1 MMKLPNLAGFEGLI
15 DLDRRGVDIRP
26 TLLRVLTDQYL
37 HRRIHTLDEERQYTE
52 LTLRLLDETDVPA
65 RAAVATRLAA
75 HANAPRA
82 VILRLARDVLTVAE
96 PVLRSSPRLAQADLD
111 AIARERGP
119 AYAAIIAERT
129 LSQPTPPFASRLS
142 VPPAAARPNEVQR
155 EVQRQA
161 QRPAPPRRQAPLVA
175 ASRTDDCAEVSA
187 AVEANMANVKSERPP
202 DMMPDAIRDMAREVT
217 RDVAPKE
224 LCGLFF
230 AADSLERRLIL
241 ISLEYLPTAAPV
253 LPAAM
258 QQADIWRLESSALQH
273 KTEAV
278 LRELERALGISR
290 QTALRIVED
299 DSGEPIVAAAKAMEL
314 PPDVLQRILL
324 FMNPRVG
331 QSVDRVYELAGL
343 YADIT
348 VDAARRL
355 IGIWRDADPPD
366 HRMVKHA
373 ALWQDAVE
381 QARTALSD
389 ITRRVPTP
397 QRESPAV
404 HPGDRAF
411 GTDRR

>member
-1 MMKLPNLAGFEGLI
+1 MLASTSQSMSPSMMKLPNLAGFEGLI

-37 HRRIHTLDEERQYTE
+37 HRRIHTPDEERQYTE

-82 VILRLARDVLTVAE
+82 IILRLARDVLTVAE
-96 PVLRSSPRLAQADLD
+96 PVLRSSPQLAQADLD
-111 AIARERGP
+111 AIVRERGP

-129 LSQPTPPFASRLS
+129 SPQPSVQSASRPSTPLT
-142 VPPAAARPNEVQR
+142 AARPSPAQLPAQR
-155 EVQRQA
+155 PTLPQRQA
-161 QRPAPPRRQAPLVA
+161 APIS
-175 ASRTDDCAEVSA
+175 ASRTDGCTEMSA
-187 AVEANMANVKSERPP
+187 AVKANMSDAKPDIQP
-202 DMMPDAIRDMAREVT
+202 DMTPEVDA
-217 RDVAPKE
+217 KE

-241 ISLEYLPTAAPV
+241 ISLEYLPTQPPI
-253 LPAAM
+253 LPMVM

-278 LRELERALGISR
+278 LRELERALDISR
-290 QTALRIVED
+290 RTALRIVED
-299 DSGEPIVAAAKAMEL
+299 DSGEPVVAAAKAMEL
-314 PPDVLQRILL
+314 PADVLQRILL

-366 HRMVKHA
+366 LRTAKHA

-397 QRESPAV
+397 RRDSPAV
-404 HPGDRAF
+404 CPGDRAF

>member
-37 HRRIHTLDEERQYTE
+37 HRRVHTLAEERQYTE

-65 RAAVATRLAA
+65 RTAVATRLAA
-75 HANAPRA
+75 HASAPRA
-82 VILRLARDVLTVAE
+82 IILRLARDVLTVAD
-96 PVLRSSPRLAQADLD
+96 PVLRSSPQLARADLD
-111 AIARERGP
+111 AIVRERGP

-129 LSQPTPPFASRLS
+129 SPQPPAQSASRPSTPLT
-142 VPPAAARPNEVQR
+142 AARPSQAQQPAQR
-155 EVQRQA
+155 PTLPQRQA
-161 QRPAPPRRQAPLVA
+161 APIS
-175 ASRTDDCAEVSA
+175 ASRIDGCAEVSA
-187 AVEANMANVKSERPP
+187 AVQANMSDAKPDIQP
-202 DMMPDAIRDMAREVT
+202 DMTPEVDA
-217 RDVAPKE
+217 KE

-241 ISLEYLPTAAPV
+241 ISLEYLPTQPPI
-253 LPAAM
+253 LPMVM

-278 LRELERALGISR
+278 LRELERALDISR
-290 QTALRIVED
+290 RTALRIVED
-299 DSGEPIVAAAKAMEL
+299 DSGEPVVAAAKAMEL
-314 PPDVLQRILL
+314 PADVLQRILL

-355 IGIWRDADPPD
+355 IGIWRDADPPET
-366 HRMVKHA
+366 RTAKHA

-397 QRESPAV
+397 RRESPAV
-404 HPGDRAF
+404 RPGDRPGDRAF

>member
-1 MMKLPNLAGFEGLI
+1 M
-15 DLDRRGVDIRP
+15 
-26 TLLRVLTDQYL
+26 
-37 HRRIHTLDEERQYTE
+37 
-52 LTLRLLDETDVPA
+52 
-65 RAAVATRLAA
+65 
-75 HANAPRA
+75 
-82 VILRLARDVLTVAE
+82 
-96 PVLRSSPRLAQADLD
+96 
-111 AIARERGP
+111 
-119 AYAAIIAERT
+119 
-129 LSQPTPPFASRLS
+129 
-142 VPPAAARPNEVQR
+142 
-155 EVQRQA
+155 
-161 QRPAPPRRQAPLVA
+161 
-175 ASRTDDCAEVSA
+175 SA
-187 AVEANMANVKSERPP
+187 AVKANTSDAKPDIQP
-202 DMMPDAIRDMAREVT
+202 DMTPEVDA
-217 RDVAPKE
+217 KE

-241 ISLEYLPTAAPV
+241 ISLEYLPTAPAP
-253 LPAAM
+253 LPVAM

-278 LRELERALGISR
+278 LRELERALDISR
-290 QTALRIVED
+290 RTALRIVED
-299 DSGEPIVAAAKAMEL
+299 DSGEPVVAAAKAMEL
-314 PPDVLQRILL
+314 PADVLQRILL

-366 HRMVKHA
+366 LRTAKHA

-397 QRESPAV
+397 RRESPAV
-404 HPGDRAF
+404 RPGDRPGDRAF

>member
-75 HANAPRA
+75 HPNAPRA
-82 VILRLARDVLTVAE
+82 IILRLARDLLAVAE
-96 PVLRSSPRLAQADLD
+96 PVLRSSPQLAPADLD
-111 AIARERGP
+111 AIARDRGP
-119 AYAAIIAERT
+119 TYAAIIAERT
-129 LSQPTPPFASRLS
+129 SSRPTPHSASHPS
-142 VPPAAARPNEVQR
+142 TPPTVARPNEM
-155 EVQRQA
+155 QRQA
-161 QRPAPPRRQAPLVA
+161 QRPTPPQRQAPPVS
-175 ASRTDDCAEVSA
+175 ASRTDGCTAVGA
-187 AVEANMANVKSERPP
+187 AVEANTPNVKPGMKPDLQP
-202 DMMPDAIRDMAREVT
+202 DMTPDMTPAMDA
-217 RDVAPKE
+217 KE

-241 ISLEYLPTAAPV
+241 ISLEYLPTAAPN
-253 LPAAM
+253 LPMVM
-258 QQADIWRLESSALQH
+258 QQGDIWRLESSALQH

-290 QTALRIVED
+290 RTALRVVED

-314 PPDVLQRILL
+314 PADVLQRILL

-366 HRMVKHA
+366 LRTAKHA

-397 QRESPAV
+397 RRESPALL
-404 HPGDRAF
+404 PGDRAF

>member
-37 HRRIHTLDEERQYTE
+37 HRRVHRLDEERQYTE

-75 HANAPRA
+75 QANAPRA

-129 LSQPTPPFASRLS
+129 SSQPTAQSASQLSTPPTG
-142 VPPAAARPNEVQR
+142 ARPREVQR
-155 EVQRQA
+155 DVQREMQRQA
-161 QRPAPPRRQAPLVA
+161 QRPTPPRRQAAPVS
-175 ASRTDDCAEVSA
+175 ASRPDGCTEVSA
-187 AVEANMANVKSERPP
+187 AVEANMADARSERPP
-202 DMMPDAIRDMAREVT
+202 DLTPNVT
-217 RDVAPKE
+217 REIEATE
-224 LCGLFF
+224 LCRLFF

-241 ISLEYLPTAAPV
+241 ISVEYLPTAAPV
-253 LPAAM
+253 LPMVM

-290 QTALRIVED
+290 RTALRIVED

-314 PPDVLQRILL
+314 PADVLQRILL

-343 YADIT
+343 YSDIT
-348 VDAARRL
+348 VGAALRL
-355 IGIWRDADPPD
+355 IGIWRDADPPEI
-366 HRMVKHA
+366 RTPKHV
-373 ALWQDAVE
+373 ALWQDAVGR
-381 QARTALSD
+381 ARTALSD
-389 ITRRVPTP
+389 ITRRSAAPR
-397 QRESPAV
+397 REAPAIR
-404 HPGDRAF
+404 PGERAV
-411 GTDRR
+411 GTERR

>member
-1 MMKLPNLAGFEGLI
+1 MIKLPNLAGFEGLI

-37 HRRIHTLDEERQYTE
+37 HRRIHTPDEERQYTE

-82 VILRLARDVLTVAE
+82 IILRLARDVLTVAE
-96 PVLRSSPRLAQADLD
+96 PVLRSSPQLAQADLE

-129 LSQPTPPFASRLS
+129 SPQPAPQSASR
-142 VPPAAARPNEVQR
+142 PAAPPRDAPPS
-155 EVQRQA
+155 QA
-161 QRPAPPRRQAPLVA
+161 QRPTPPPRQVPPVS
-175 ASRTDDCAEVSA
+175 ASRTDGCTQMSA
-187 AVEANMANVKSERPP
+187 AMEANMPDVKPDRQPEMTP
-202 DMMPDAIRDMAREVT
+202 DMRPEWEA
-217 RDVAPKE
+217 KE

-241 ISLEYLPTAAPV
+241 ISLEYLPTAAPI
-253 LPAAM
+253 LPMVM

-278 LRELERALGISR
+278 LRELECALGISR
-290 QTALRIVED
+290 RTALRIVED

-314 PPDVLQRILL
+314 PSDVLQRILL

-366 HRMVKHA
+366 QRMAKHA

-397 QRESPAV
+397 RRESPRESPAV

>member
-1 MMKLPNLAGFEGLI
+1 
-15 DLDRRGVDIRP
+15 
-26 TLLRVLTDQYL
+26 
-37 HRRIHTLDEERQYTE
+37 
-52 LTLRLLDETDVPA
+52 
-65 RAAVATRLAA
+65 
-75 HANAPRA
+75 
-82 VILRLARDVLTVAE
+82 VAE
-96 PVLRSSPRLAQADLD
+96 PVLRSSPRLAQTDLN

-119 AYAAIIAERT
+119 SHAAIIAERT
-129 LSQPTPPFASRLS
+129 SSQPSPQSASRPS
-142 VPPAAARPNEVQR
+142 APPPNP
-155 EVQRQA
+155 A
-161 QRPAPPRRQAPLVA
+161 QRPMPPQRHAPP
-175 ASRTDDCAEVSA
+175 ASAFRTDGRAELSA
-187 AVEANMANVKSERPP
+187 APEANMADARSERPLELTP
-202 DMMPDAIRDMAREVT
+202 DVT
-217 RDVAPKE
+217 REIDAKE
-224 LCGLFF
+224 LSVLFF

-241 ISLEYLPTAAPV
+241 ISLEYLPTAAPN

-290 QTALRIVED
+290 RTALRIVED

-355 IGIWRDADPPD
+355 IGIWRDADPPELNLA
-366 HRMVKHA
+366 KHA

-389 ITRRVPTP
+389 ITRRVPAP
-397 QRESPAV
+397 RREAPAV
-404 HPGDRAF
+404 RPNDRAF
-411 GTDRR
+411 GTDQR

>member
-26 TLLRVLTDQYL
+26 TLLRVLTDQYM
-37 HRRIHTLDEERQYTE
+37 HRRVHTLAEERQYTE

-65 RAAVATRLAA
+65 RAAVATRLAT

-82 VILRLARDVLTVAE
+82 IILRLARDVLTVAE
-96 PVLRSSPRLAQADLD
+96 PVLRSSPQLAPADLD

-119 AYAAIIAERT
+119 TYAAIIAERT
-129 LSQPTPPFASRLS
+129 SSQTASQPAPRPSAPLPAARPSQPQRPTPPPHRQPWHVS
-142 VPPAAARPNEVQR
+142 PAG
-155 EVQRQA
+155 
-161 QRPAPPRRQAPLVA
+161 
-175 ASRTDDCAEVSA
+175 TDTAEVSA
-187 AVEANMANVKSERPP
+187 AVNAKALDVKPDIRP
-202 DMMPDAIRDMAREVT
+202 DIT
-217 RDVAPKE
+217 RDVTPTVDAKE

-241 ISLEYLPTAAPV
+241 ISLEFLPTAPPA
-253 LPAAM
+253 LPTAM
-258 QQADIWRLESSALQH
+258 QQTDIWRFESSALQH

-314 PPDVLQRILL
+314 PADVLQRILL

-348 VDAARRL
+348 VNAALRL
-355 IGIWRDADPPD
+355 IGIWRDADPPEM
-366 HRMVKHA
+366 RTAKHA

-397 QRESPAV
+397 RREGPAAR
-404 HPGDRAF
+404 PNDRAF

>member
-37 HRRIHTLDEERQYTE
+37 HRRVHTLAEERQYTE

-65 RAAVATRLAA
+65 RTAVATRLAA
-75 HANAPRA
+75 HASAPRA
-82 VILRLARDVLTVAE
+82 IILRLARDVLTVAE
-96 PVLRSSPRLAQADLD
+96 PVLRSSPQLAPADLD

-119 AYAAIIAERT
+119 TYAAIIAERT
-129 LSQPTPPFASRLS
+129 SPQAAPRPSAPLPAARPSQPQRPTPP
-142 VPPAAARPNEVQR
+142 
-155 EVQRQA
+155 QRQA
-161 QRPAPPRRQAPLVA
+161 RPVSA
-175 ASRTDDCAEVSA
+175 ARTDDTAEVSA
-187 AVEANMANVKSERPP
+187 AVNASTPNVKPEMQP
-202 DMMPDAIRDMAREVT
+202 DMT
-217 RDVAPKE
+217 RDVTPTVDAKE

-241 ISLEYLPTAAPV
+241 ISLEFLPTAAPA
-253 LPAAM
+253 LPMAM
-258 QQADIWRLESSALQH
+258 QQADIWRFESSALQH

-290 QTALRIVED
+290 RTALRIVED

-314 PPDVLQRILL
+314 PADVLQRILL

-348 VDAARRL
+348 VGAALRL
-355 IGIWRDADPPD
+355 IGIWRDADPPEM
-366 HRMVKHA
+366 RTAKHA

-397 QRESPAV
+397 RRESPAV
-404 HPGDRAF
+404 RPNDRAF

>member
-1 MMKLPNLAGFEGLI
+1 MSQSMMKLPNLAGFEGLI

-37 HRRIHTLDEERQYTE
+37 HRRVHTLAEERQYTE

-65 RAAVATRLAA
+65 RTAVATRLAA

-82 VILRLARDVLTVAE
+82 IILRLARDVLTVAE
-96 PVLRSSPRLAQADLD
+96 PVLRSSPQLALADLD

-119 AYAAIIAERT
+119 TYAAIIAERT
-129 LSQPTPPFASRLS
+129 SPQPASQSAPRASAPLAPARPSQP
-142 VPPAAARPNEVQR
+142 
-155 EVQRQA
+155 
-161 QRPAPPRRQAPLVA
+161 QRPAPPQRQTWPVSPAGA
-175 ASRTDDCAEVSA
+175 DDTAEVSTS
-187 AVEANMANVKSERPP
+187 VSANTPNVKPHIQPYTTP
-202 DMMPDAIRDMAREVT
+202 DVT
-217 RDVAPKE
+217 PAEAKE

-241 ISLEYLPTAAPV
+241 ISLEFLPTAPPA
-253 LPAAM
+253 LPMAM
-258 QQADIWRLESSALQH
+258 QQTDIWRFESSALQH

-314 PPDVLQRILL
+314 PADVLQRILL

-348 VDAARRL
+348 VDAALRL
-355 IGIWRDADPPD
+355 IGIWRNADPPD
-366 HRMVKHA
+366 MRTAKHA

-389 ITRRVPTP
+389 ITRRAPAP
-397 QRESPAV
+397 RRESPAV
-404 HPGDRAF
+404 RPNDRAF

>member
-1 MMKLPNLAGFEGLI
+1 
-15 DLDRRGVDIRP
+15 
-26 TLLRVLTDQYL
+26 
-37 HRRIHTLDEERQYTE
+37 
-52 LTLRLLDETDVPA
+52 
-65 RAAVATRLAA
+65 
-75 HANAPRA
+75 
-82 VILRLARDVLTVAE
+82 
-96 PVLRSSPRLAQADLD
+96 
-111 AIARERGP
+111 
-119 AYAAIIAERT
+119 
-129 LSQPTPPFASRLS
+129 
-142 VPPAAARPNEVQR
+142 
-155 EVQRQA
+155 
-161 QRPAPPRRQAPLVA
+161 
-175 ASRTDDCAEVSA
+175 VSA
-187 AVEANMANVKSERPP
+187 AVEANVPDVKPTRLP
-202 DMMPDAIRDMAREVT
+202 DMRPDMTPDMTPEMEA
-217 RDVAPKE
+217 KE

-241 ISLEYLPTAAPV
+241 ISLEYLPTTPPI
-253 LPAAM
+253 LPMVM

-278 LRELERALGISR
+278 LRELEHALGISR
-290 QTALRIVED
+290 RTALRIVED

-331 QSVDRVYELAGL
+331 QSVDRVYELVGL
-343 YADIT
+343 HADIT

-355 IGIWRDADPPD
+355 IGIWRDADPPEV
-366 HRMVKHA
+366 RTAKHA

-397 QRESPAV
+397 RRESPRESPAV

>member
-1 MMKLPNLAGFEGLI
+1 MKLPNLAGFEGLI

-37 HRRIHTLDEERQYTE
+37 HRRVHTPDEERQYTE
-52 LTLRLLDETDVPA
+52 LALRLLDETDVPA
-65 RAAVATRLAA
+65 RTAVATRLAA
-75 HANAPRA
+75 HANAPRII
-82 VILRLARDVLTVAE
+82 ILRLARDVLTVAE
-96 PVLRSSPRLAQADLD
+96 PVLRSSSQLAPADLD
-111 AIARERGP
+111 AIVRERGP

-129 LSQPTPPFASRLS
+129 TSQPTPPSVSRPL
-142 VPPAAARPNEVQR
+142 AAATVARPSHVQR
-155 EVQRQA
+155 
-161 QRPAPPRRQAPLVA
+161 PMPPQLNVLPVSSA
-175 ASRTDDCAEVSA
+175 RTDDTEVSA
-187 AVEANMANVKSERPP
+187 VMKASTSDVKPDTQP
-202 DMMPDAIRDMAREVT
+202 DMTPDMEA
-217 RDVAPKE
+217 KE

-241 ISLEYLPTAAPV
+241 LSLEFLPTAAPT
-253 LPAAM
+253 LPLMM
-258 QQADIWRLESSALQH
+258 QQADIWRFESAALQH

-290 QTALRIVED
+290 RTALRIVED
-299 DSGEPIVAAAKAMEL
+299 DRGEPIVAAAKAMEL
-314 PPDVLQRILL
+314 PADMLKRILL

-348 VDAARRL
+348 VGAARRL

-366 HRMVKHA
+366 MRTAKHA

-389 ITRRVPTP
+389 ITRRLPTP
-397 QRESPAV
+397 RRDSPAA
-404 HPGDRAF
+404 HSNDRAF

>member
-1 MMKLPNLAGFEGLI
+1 LEGVITGRRQSMSPSMMKLPNLAGFEGLI

-37 HRRIHTLDEERQYTE
+37 HRRIHTPDEERQYTE

-65 RAAVATRLAA
+65 RTAVATRLAA

-82 VILRLARDVLTVAE
+82 IILRLARDVLTVAE
-96 PVLRSSPRLAQADLD
+96 PVLRSSPQLAPADLD

-119 AYAAIIAERT
+119 TYAAIIAERAS
-129 LSQPTPPFASRLS
+129 LQPAPQAASRPS
-142 VPPAAARPNEVQR
+142 APSTATRPSQAQR
-155 EVQRQA
+155 SAPQQRQA
-161 QRPAPPRRQAPLVA
+161 PALSPG
-175 ASRTDDCAEVSA
+175 RTDDNTKEVSA
-187 AVEANMANVKSERPP
+187 AVSASTPDVKPGIQYDMKP
-202 DMMPDAIRDMAREVT
+202 DMEA
-217 RDVAPKE
+217 KE

-241 ISLEYLPTAAPV
+241 ISLEFLPTAAPA
-253 LPAAM
+253 LPVAM
-258 QQADIWRLESSALQH
+258 QQADIWRFESSALQH

-290 QTALRIVED
+290 RTALRIVED
-299 DSGEPIVAAAKAMEL
+299 DRGEPIVAAAKAMEL
-314 PPDVLQRILL
+314 PADVLQRILL

-348 VDAARRL
+348 VDAALRL
-355 IGIWRDADPPD
+355 IGIWRDADPPEV
-366 HRMVKHA
+366 RTAKHA

-397 QRESPAV
+397 RRESPAV
-404 HPGDRAF
+404 RPGDRAF
-411 GTDRR
+411 GTERR

>member
-37 HRRIHTLDEERQYTE
+37 HRRIHTPDEERQYTE

-82 VILRLARDVLTVAE
+82 IILRLARDVLTVAE
-96 PVLRSSPRLAQADLD
+96 PVLRSSPQLAQADLD

-119 AYAAIIAERT
+119 TYAAIIAERT
-129 LSQPTPPFASRLS
+129 SSQSAPRQSTQPT
-142 VPPAAARPNEVQR
+142 AARPSQP
-155 EVQRQA
+155 QRQTPP
-161 QRPAPPRRQAPLVA
+161 QRQTWPVSPA
-175 ASRTDDCAEVSA
+175 RTDDTAVVSA
-187 AVEANMANVKSERPP
+187 AVNANTPNVKP
-202 DMMPDAIRDMAREVT
+202 DMQPDMT
-217 RDVAPKE
+217 RDVTPAFEAKE

-241 ISLEYLPTAAPV
+241 ISLEFLPTAPPA
-253 LPAAM
+253 LPMAM
-258 QQADIWRLESSALQH
+258 QQADIWRFESSALQH

-290 QTALRIVED
+290 RTALRIVED

-314 PPDVLQRILL
+314 PADVLQRILL

-348 VDAARRL
+348 VGAALRL
-355 IGIWRDADPPD
+355 IGIWRDADPPEM
-366 HRMVKHA
+366 RTAKHA

-397 QRESPAV
+397 RRESPAV
-404 HPGDRAF
+404 RPNDRAF

>member
-1 MMKLPNLAGFEGLI
+1 MMKLPNLVGFEGLI

-75 HANAPRA
+75 HPNAPRA
-82 VILRLARDVLTVAE
+82 IILRLARDLLPVAE
-96 PVLRSSPRLAQADLD
+96 PVLRSSPQLAQADLD

-119 AYAAIIAERT
+119 TYAAIIAERT
-129 LSQPTPPFASRLS
+129 SSRPTPHSASRPS
-142 VPPAAARPNEVQR
+142 TPPTVARPSEVQR

-161 QRPAPPRRQAPLVA
+161 QRPTPPQRQALPIS
-175 ASRTDDCAEVSA
+175 ASRTDGCAAVGA
-187 AVEANMANVKSERPP
+187 AVEANTPNVKP
-202 DMMPDAIRDMAREVT
+202 DMKPDLRPDMPDMTPAMDA
-217 RDVAPKE
+217 KE

-241 ISLEYLPTAAPV
+241 ISLEYLPTAAPI
-253 LPAAM
+253 LPMVM
-258 QQADIWRLESSALQH
+258 QQGDVWRLESSALQH

-290 QTALRIVED
+290 RTALRIVED

-314 PPDVLQRILL
+314 PADVLQRILL

-331 QSVDRVYELAGL
+331 QSVDRVYELANL

-366 HRMVKHA
+366 LRTAKHA

-397 QRESPAV
+397 RRESPAV

>member
-37 HRRIHTLDEERQYTE
+37 HRRIHTPDEERQYTE

-82 VILRLARDVLTVAE
+82 IILRLARDVLTVAE
-96 PVLRSSPRLAQADLD
+96 PVLRSSPQLAQADLD

-119 AYAAIIAERT
+119 TYTAIIAERT
-129 LSQPTPPFASRLS
+129 SSQSAPRQSTQPT
-142 VPPAAARPNEVQR
+142 AARPSQP
-155 EVQRQA
+155 QRQTPP
-161 QRPAPPRRQAPLVA
+161 QRQTWPISPA
-175 ASRTDDCAEVSA
+175 RTDDTAVVSA
-187 AVEANMANVKSERPP
+187 AVNANTPNVKP
-202 DMMPDAIRDMAREVT
+202 DMQPDMT
-217 RDVAPKE
+217 RDVTPAFEAKE

-241 ISLEYLPTAAPV
+241 ISLEFLPTPPPA
-253 LPAAM
+253 LPMAM
-258 QQADIWRLESSALQH
+258 QQADIWRFESSALQH

-290 QTALRIVED
+290 RTALRIVED

-314 PPDVLQRILL
+314 PADVLQRILL

-348 VDAARRL
+348 VGAALRL
-355 IGIWRDADPPD
+355 IGIWRDADPPEM
-366 HRMVKHA
+366 RTAKHA

-397 QRESPAV
+397 RRESPAV
-404 HPGDRAF
+404 RPNDRAF